1 MLKTKGMSLMN
12 IIEKVKNE
20 INLEINQALLRLKE
34 KGSLS
39 FNSVPDF
46 ALEVPREK
54 SHGDFATNI
63 AMLLTKEA
71 KKNPREIA
79 NLLTEEMDSNKTQIE
94 SIQIAGPGFINFY
107 LQEDWLQEVIP
118 TVLEQV
124 DKYGSSNFGQGRK
137 VMIEFVS
144 ANPTGLLH
152 MGNARGAALGD
163 SLSKIMNFAGF
174 EVKKEFYINDAGNQI
189 ENFGKSLEARYFQLL
204 GRDFP
209 FPEEGYHG
217 EDIKDTVQRIY
228 EEYGDSLEKDENRV
242 QKLIDIALAEKLAA
256 IKEDLKNFGVEY
268 DNWYS
273 EKSLHQSGMIQ
284 EAIEYLREKGLIY
297 ENEGALWL
305 KTTEF
310 GEEKDEVI
318 QRSNGIPTYFAAD
331 IAYHK
336 DKFQRGFDLLI
347 NIWGADHHGHVARM
361 KGAMGAMGYDPENLQ
376 IIIMQLVRLFRGKDI
391 VRMSKRTG
399 KYITLNELVDEVGK
413 DAARYFFSMRS
424 PDSHLD
430 FDLDLAK
437 EESSDNPVYYVQY
450 GHARICSIIKASGK
464 SDFAVNLENIKLL
477 NTEEEKALIRRI
489 ADFPEEVRLAAK
501 NMEPHKLT
509 NYAHDLA
516 SLFHS
521 FYNNCKVIGS
531 EADLMEAR
539 LALVYATKITLRNI
553 LVLLGVEA
561 PERM

>member
-1 MLKTKGMSLMN
+1 MN

-20 INLEINQALLRLKE
+20 INEEISSALSRLKE
-34 KGSLS
+34 KGSINYN
-39 FNSVPDF
+39 FIPEFV
-46 ALEVPREK
+46 LEVPK
-54 SHGDFATNI
+54 DKNHGDFASNI
-63 AMLLTKEA
+63 ALLLTKEA

-79 NLLTEEMDSNKTQIE
+79 ALLSAEMDLGKTKIE

-107 LQEDWLQEVIP
+107 LHEDWLQSIVPI
-118 TVLEQV
+118 VLEQE
-124 DKYGSSNFGQGRK
+124 DKYGSSNFGQGLK

-163 SLSKIMNFAGF
+163 SLARIMNFAGYD
-174 EVKKEFYINDAGNQI
+174 VKKEFYINDAGNQI
-189 ENFGKSLEARYFQLL
+189 ENFGKSLEARYFQIL
-204 GRDFP
+204 GKDFP

-217 EDIKDTVQRIY
+217 EDIKETVQRIY
-228 EEYGDSLEKDENRV
+228 EEYGDSLENDENRV
-242 QKLIDIALAEKLAA
+242 QKLIDIALAEKLKA

-284 EAIEYLREKGLIY
+284 ESIDFLREKGLVF

-361 KGAMGAMGYDPENLQ
+361 KGAMGAIGYDPENLQ

-399 KYITLNELVDEVGK
+399 TYVTLNELVDEVGK
-413 DAARYFFSMRS
+413 DAARYFFAMRS

-437 EESSDNPVYYVQY
+437 EESADNPVYYVQY

-464 SDFAVNLENIKLL
+464 DSFEVNPINLKLL
-477 NTEEEKALIRRI
+477 NTDEEKALMRKI

-509 NYAHDLA
+509 NYAHELA
-516 SLFHS
+516 SQFHS
-521 FYNNCKVIGS
+521 FYNNCKVLGS
-531 EADLMEAR
+531 EPTLMEAR
-539 LALVYATKITLRNI
+539 LALVYATRITLKNI
-553 LVLLGVEA
+553 LVLLGVDA

>member
-1 MLKTKGMSLMN
+1 MN
-12 IIEKVKNE
+12 IVEKVKIE
-20 INLEINQALLRLKE
+20 INKEIAESLERLKA
-34 KGSLS
+34 KGALD
-39 FNSVPDF
+39 FNSIPEFV
-46 ALEVPREK
+46 LEVPRDK
-54 SHGDFATNI
+54 THGDFATNI
-63 AMLLTKEA
+63 AMLITKEA

-79 NLLTEEMDSNKTQIE
+79 ALLTGEMDLNKTKIE

-107 LQEDWLQEVIP
+107 LKENWLQSVIP
-118 TVLEQV
+118 LVLQEKDQ
-124 DKYGSSNFGQGRK
+124 YGSSDFGQGRK

-163 SLSKIMNFAGF
+163 SLSKIMNFAGY

-217 EDIKDTVQRIY
+217 EDIKETIQRIY
-228 EEYGDSLEKDENRV
+228 EVYGNSLENDENRV
-242 QKLIDIALAEKLAA
+242 QKLIDIALKEKLAA
-256 IKEDLKNFGVEY
+256 IREDLKNFGVEY

-273 EKSLHQSGMIQ
+273 EKTLHESGKIQ
-284 EAIEYLREKGLIY
+284 EAIVFLREKGLIY
-297 ENEGALWL
+297 ESEGALWL

-336 DKFQRGFDLLI
+336 DKFERGFDLLI

-361 KGAMGAMGYDPENLQ
+361 KGAMGAVGYDPENVQ

-413 DAARYFFSMRS
+413 DAARYFFAMRS

-450 GHARICSIIKASGK
+450 GHARICSIIKASGRDSFEVK
-464 SDFAVNLENIKLL
+464 PENLELL
-477 NTEEEKALIRRI
+477 KTDEEKALLRKI

-516 SLFHS
+516 SLFHG

-539 LALVYATKITLRNI
+539 LALVYATKITLRNLLI
-553 LVLLGVEA
+553 LLGVEA

>member
-1 MLKTKGMSLMN
+1 MN
-12 IIEKVKNE
+12 IVEKVKIE
-20 INLEINQALLRLKE
+20 INKEIAESLERLKA
-34 KGSLS
+34 KGALD
-39 FNSVPDF
+39 FNSIPEFV
-46 ALEVPREK
+46 LEVPRDK
-54 SHGDFATNI
+54 THGDFATNI
-63 AMLLTKEA
+63 AMLITKEA

-79 NLLTEEMDSNKTQIE
+79 ALLTGEMDLNKTKIE

-107 LQEDWLQEVIP
+107 LKENWLQSVIP
-118 TVLEQV
+118 LVLQEKDQ
-124 DKYGSSNFGQGRK
+124 YGSSDFGQGRK

-163 SLSKIMNFAGF
+163 SLSKIMNFAGY

-217 EDIKDTVQRIY
+217 EDIKETVQRIY
-228 EEYGDSLEKDENRV
+228 EVYGNSLENDENRV
-242 QKLIDIALAEKLAA
+242 QKLIDIALKEKLAA
-256 IKEDLKNFGVEY
+256 IREDLKNFGVEY

-273 EKSLHQSGMIQ
+273 EKTLHESGKIQ
-284 EAIEYLREKGLIY
+284 EAIVFLREKGLIY
-297 ENEGALWL
+297 ESEGALWL

-336 DKFQRGFDLLI
+336 DKFERGFDLLI

-361 KGAMGAMGYDPENLQ
+361 KGAMGAVGYDPENVQ

-413 DAARYFFSMRS
+413 DAARYFFAMRS

-450 GHARICSIIKASGK
+450 GHARICSIIKASGRDIFELK
-464 SDFAVNLENIKLL
+464 PENLELL
-477 NTEEEKALIRRI
+477 KTDEEKALLRKI

-516 SLFHS
+516 SLFHG

-539 LALVYATKITLRNI
+539 LALVYATKITLRNLLI
-553 LVLLGVEA
+553 LLGVEA

>member
-1 MLKTKGMSLMN
+1 MN

-107 LQEDWLQEVIP
+107 LQENWLQNVVP
-118 TVLEQV
+118 LVLEQG
-124 DKYGSSNFGQGRK
+124 DKYGSSNFGQGKK

-163 SLSKIMNFAGF
+163 SLSKIMNFAGYD
-174 EVKKEFYINDAGNQI
+174 VKKEFYINDAGNQI

>member
-1 MLKTKGMSLMN
+1 MN
-12 IIEKVKNE
+12 IVEKVKIE
-20 INLEINQALLRLKE
+20 INKEIAESLERLKA
-34 KGSLS
+34 KGALD
-39 FNSVPDF
+39 FNSIPEFV
-46 ALEVPREK
+46 LEVPRDK
-54 SHGDFATNI
+54 THGDFATNI
-63 AMLLTKEA
+63 AMLITKEA

-79 NLLTEEMDSNKTQIE
+79 ALLTGEMDLNKTKIE

-107 LQEDWLQEVIP
+107 LKENWLQSVIP
-118 TVLEQV
+118 LVLQEKDQ
-124 DKYGSSNFGQGRK
+124 YGSSDFGQGRK

-163 SLSKIMNFAGF
+163 SLSKIMNFAGY

-217 EDIKDTVQRIY
+217 EDIKETVQRIY
-228 EEYGDSLEKDENRV
+228 EVYGNSLENDENRV
-242 QKLIDIALAEKLAA
+242 QKLIDIALKEKLAA
-256 IKEDLKNFGVEY
+256 IREDLKNFGVEY

-273 EKSLHQSGMIQ
+273 EKTLHESGKIQ
-284 EAIEYLREKGLIY
+284 EAVVFLREKGLIY
-297 ENEGALWL
+297 ESEGALWL

-336 DKFQRGFDLLI
+336 DKFERGFDLLI

-361 KGAMGAMGYDPENLQ
+361 KGAMGAVGYDPENVQ

-413 DAARYFFSMRS
+413 DAARYFFAMRS

-450 GHARICSIIKASGK
+450 GHARICSIIKASGRDSFEVK
-464 SDFAVNLENIKLL
+464 PENLELL
-477 NTEEEKALIRRI
+477 KTDEEKALLRKI

-516 SLFHS
+516 SLFHG

-539 LALVYATKITLRNI
+539 LALVYATKITLRNLLI
-553 LVLLGVEA
+553 LLGVEA

>member
-1 MLKTKGMSLMN
+1 MN
-12 IIEKVKNE
+12 IIGKVKNE
-20 INLEINQALLRLKE
+20 ISAEINEALLRLKE
-34 KGSLS
+34 KGALS
-39 FNSVPDF
+39 FNSVPEF

-79 NLLTEEMDSNKTQIE
+79 TLLTEEMDSNKTKID

-217 EDIKDTVQRIY
+217 EDIKETVKRIH
-228 EEYGDSLEKDENRV
+228 EEYGDSLENDENRV

-256 IKEDLKNFGVEY
+256 IREDLKNFGVEY

-284 EAIEYLREKGLIY
+284 ESMEYLREKGLIY

-464 SDFAVNLENIKLL
+464 TTFDVTPENLKLL

-553 LVLLGVEA
+553 LILLGVEA

>member
-1 MLKTKGMSLMN
+1 MN

-107 LQEDWLQEVIP
+107 LQENWLQNVVP
-118 TVLEQV
+118 LVLEQG

-163 SLSKIMNFAGF
+163 SLSKIMNFAGYD
-174 EVKKEFYINDAGNQI
+174 VKKEFYINDAGNQI

-424 PDSHLD
+424 SDSHLD

>member
-1 MLKTKGMSLMN
+1 MN

-34 KGSLS
+34 KGLLS

-107 LQEDWLQEVIP
+107 LQENWLQNVVP
-118 TVLEQV
+118 LVLEEG

-163 SLSKIMNFAGF
+163 SLSKIMNFAGYD
-174 EVKKEFYINDAGNQI
+174 VKKEFYINDAGNQI

-209 FPEEGYHG
+209 FPKEGYHG

-464 SDFAVNLENIKLL
+464 SDFAVNLENINFL

-489 ADFPEEVRLAAK
+489 ADFPEEVRLTAK

-521 FYNNCKVIGS
+521 FYNNCKVISS
-531 EADLMEAR
+531 EAGLYGIKTCIS
-539 LALVYATKITLRNI
+539 LTFSKII
-553 LVLLGVEA
+553 F
-561 PERM
+561 MK

>member
-1 MLKTKGMSLMN
+1 MN
-12 IIEKVKNE
+12 IVEKVKIE
-20 INLEINQALLRLKE
+20 INKEIAESLERLKA
-34 KGSLS
+34 KGALD
-39 FNSVPDF
+39 FNSIPEFV
-46 ALEVPREK
+46 LEVPRDK
-54 SHGDFATNI
+54 THGDFATNI
-63 AMLLTKEA
+63 AMLITKEA

-79 NLLTEEMDSNKTQIE
+79 ALLTGEMDLNKTKIE

-107 LQEDWLQEVIP
+107 LKENWLQSVIP
-118 TVLEQV
+118 LVLQEKDQ
-124 DKYGSSNFGQGRK
+124 YGSSDFGQGRK

-163 SLSKIMNFAGF
+163 SLSKIMNFAGY

-217 EDIKDTVQRIY
+217 EDIKETVQRIY
-228 EEYGDSLEKDENRV
+228 EVYGNSLENDENRV
-242 QKLIDIALAEKLAA
+242 QKLIDIALKEKLAA
-256 IKEDLKNFGVEY
+256 IREDLKNFGVEY

-273 EKSLHQSGMIQ
+273 EKTLHESGKIQ
-284 EAIEYLREKGLIY
+284 EAIVFLREKGLIY
-297 ENEGALWL
+297 ESEGALWL

-336 DKFQRGFDLLI
+336 DKFERGFDLLI

-361 KGAMGAMGYDPENLQ
+361 KGAMGAVGYDPENVQ

-413 DAARYFFSMRS
+413 DAARYFFAMRS

-450 GHARICSIIKASGK
+450 GHARICSIIKASGRDIFEVK
-464 SDFAVNLENIKLL
+464 PENLELL
-477 NTEEEKALIRRI
+477 KTDEEKALLRKI

-516 SLFHS
+516 SLFHG

-539 LALVYATKITLRNI
+539 LALVYATKITLRNLLI
-553 LVLLGVEA
+553 LLGVEA

>member
-1 MLKTKGMSLMN
+1 MN
-12 IIEKVKNE
+12 IIENVKNE
-20 INLEINQALLRLKE
+20 IKEEISSALGRLKE
-34 KGSLS
+34 KGILV
-39 FNSVPDF
+39 FNHEPEYT
-46 ALEVPREK
+46 LEVPRER

-63 AMLLTKEA
+63 AMLLTKET

-79 NLLTEEMDSNKTQIE
+79 AELTGELDISRTKID

-107 LQEDWLQEVIP
+107 LKEDWLQDVVPLAI
-118 TVLEQV
+118 EQG
-124 DKYGSSNFGQGRK
+124 DNYGRSNYGSGQK
-137 VMIEFVS
+137 VMLEFVS

-163 SLSKIMNFAGF
+163 SLAKIMDFAGYD
-174 EVKKEFYINDAGNQI
+174 VKKEFYINDAGNQI

-204 GRDFP
+204 GRDYP

-217 EDIKDTVQRIY
+217 EDIKDTVQRII
-228 EEYGDSLEKDENRV
+228 EVYGESLLDDEDRT
-242 QKLIDIALAEKLAA
+242 QKLIDMALKEKLTA
-256 IKEDLKNFGVEY
+256 IRKDLQNFGVEY

-273 EKSLHQSGMIQ
+273 EKSLHESGK
-284 EAIEYLREKGLIY
+284 IEDTIAFLREKGLVY

-336 DKFQRGFDLLI
+336 DKFMRGFDLLI
-347 NIWGADHHGHVARM
+347 NIWGADHHGQVARM
-361 KGAMGAMGYDPENLQ
+361 KGAMQAMGYDPEKLQ

-399 KYITLNELVDEVGK
+399 KYITLNELVEEVGK
-413 DAARYFFSMRS
+413 DAARYFFAMRS

-430 FDLDLAK
+430 FDLELAK
-437 EESSDNPVYYVQY
+437 AESSDNPVYYVQY
-450 GHARICSIIKASGK
+450 GHARICSIIKAAGK
-464 SDFAVNLENIKLL
+464 NNFDCKPESLKLL
-477 NTEEEKALIRRI
+477 KTDEEIALIRKI

-501 NMEPHKLT
+501 NMEPHRLA
-509 NYAHDLA
+509 NYAHDLEG
-516 SLFHS
+516 LFHG

-531 EADLMEAR
+531 EPELMEAR

-553 LVLLGVEA
+553 LILLGVDA

>member
-1 MLKTKGMSLMN
+1 MN

>member
-1 MLKTKGMSLMN
+1 MN
-12 IIEKVKNE
+12 IVEKVKIE
-20 INLEINQALLRLKE
+20 INKEIAESLERLKA
-34 KGSLS
+34 KGALD
-39 FNSVPDF
+39 FNSIPEFV
-46 ALEVPREK
+46 LEVPRDK
-54 SHGDFATNI
+54 THGDFATNI
-63 AMLLTKEA
+63 AMLITKEA

-79 NLLTEEMDSNKTQIE
+79 ALLTGEMDLNKTKIE

-107 LQEDWLQEVIP
+107 LKENWLQSVIP
-118 TVLEQV
+118 LVLQEKDQ
-124 DKYGSSNFGQGRK
+124 YGSSDFGQGRK

-163 SLSKIMNFAGF
+163 SLSKIMNFAGY

-217 EDIKDTVQRIY
+217 EDIKETVQRIY
-228 EEYGDSLEKDENRV
+228 EVYGNSLENDENRV
-242 QKLIDIALAEKLAA
+242 QKLIDIALKEKLAA
-256 IKEDLKNFGVEY
+256 IREDLKNFGVEY

-273 EKSLHQSGMIQ
+273 EKTLHESGKIQ
-284 EAIEYLREKGLIY
+284 EAIVFLREKGLIY
-297 ENEGALWL
+297 ESEGALWL

-336 DKFQRGFDLLI
+336 DKFERGFDLLI

-361 KGAMGAMGYDPENLQ
+361 KGAMGAVGYDPENVQ

-413 DAARYFFSMRS
+413 DAARYFFAMRS

-450 GHARICSIIKASGK
+450 GHARICSIIKASGRDSFEVK
-464 SDFAVNLENIKLL
+464 PENLELL
-477 NTEEEKALIRRI
+477 KTDEEKALLRKI

-516 SLFHS
+516 SLFHG

-539 LALVYATKITLRNI
+539 LALVYATKITLRNLLI
-553 LVLLGVEA
+553 LLGVEA

>member
-1 MLKTKGMSLMN
+1 MN
-12 IIEKVKNE
+12 IVEKVKIE
-20 INLEINQALLRLKE
+20 INKEIAESLERLKA
-34 KGSLS
+34 KGALD
-39 FNSVPDF
+39 FNSIPEFV
-46 ALEVPREK
+46 LEVPRDK
-54 SHGDFATNI
+54 THGDFATNI
-63 AMLLTKEA
+63 AMLITKEA

-79 NLLTEEMDSNKTQIE
+79 ALLTGEMDLNKTKIE

-107 LQEDWLQEVIP
+107 LKENWLQSVIP
-118 TVLEQV
+118 LVLQEKDQ
-124 DKYGSSNFGQGRK
+124 YGSSDFGQGRK

-163 SLSKIMNFAGF
+163 SLSKIMNFAGY

-217 EDIKDTVQRIY
+217 EDIKETIQRIY
-228 EEYGDSLEKDENRV
+228 EVYGNSLENDENRV
-242 QKLIDIALAEKLAA
+242 QKLIDIALKEKLAA
-256 IKEDLKNFGVEY
+256 IREDLKNFGVEY

-273 EKSLHQSGMIQ
+273 EKTLHESGKIQ
-284 EAIEYLREKGLIY
+284 EAVVFLREKGLIY
-297 ENEGALWL
+297 ESEGALWL

-336 DKFQRGFDLLI
+336 DKFERGFDLLI

-361 KGAMGAMGYDPENLQ
+361 KGAMGAVGYDPENVQ

-413 DAARYFFSMRS
+413 DAARYFFAMRS

-450 GHARICSIIKASGK
+450 GHARICSIIKASGRDSFEVK
-464 SDFAVNLENIKLL
+464 PENLELL
-477 NTEEEKALIRRI
+477 KTDEEKALLRKI

-516 SLFHS
+516 SLFHG

-539 LALVYATKITLRNI
+539 LALVYATKITLRNLLI
-553 LVLLGVEA
+553 LLGVEA

>member
-1 MLKTKGMSLMN
+1 MN

-20 INLEINQALLRLKE
+20 INEEIVNSLGRLKE
-34 KGSLS
+34 QGKIS
-39 FNSVPDF
+39 FNSIPEFV
-46 ALEVPREK
+46 LEVPRDK
-54 SHGDFATNI
+54 NHGDFATNI
-63 AMLLTKEA
+63 AMLMTKEA
-71 KKNPREIA
+71 KKNPREIST
-79 NLLTEEMDSNKTQIE
+79 LLTEEMDLNKTKIDT
-94 SIQIAGPGFINFY
+94 IQIAGPGFINFK
-107 LQEDWLQEVIP
+107 LKEDWLQNVIP
-118 TVLEQV
+118 LVLEQE
-124 DKYGSSNFGQGRK
+124 DRYGSSNYGQGKK

-163 SLSKIMNFAGF
+163 SLSKIMNFAGY
-174 EVKKEFYINDAGNQI
+174 EVSKEFYVNDAGNQI

-204 GRDFP
+204 GKDFP

-217 EDIKDTVQRIY
+217 EDIKETVQRIY
-228 EEYGDSLEKDENRV
+228 DEYGNSLENDENRV
-242 QKLIDIALAEKLAA
+242 RKLIDIALAEKLAA
-256 IKEDLKNFGVEY
+256 IREDLKNFGVEY

-273 EKSLHQSGMIQ
+273 EKTLHQSGQIE
-284 EAIEYLREKGLIY
+284 EAIEFLREKGLIY
-297 ENEGALWL
+297 ESEGAQWL

-399 KYITLNELVDEVGK
+399 KYVTLNELVDEVGK
-413 DAARYFFSMRS
+413 DAARYFFAMRS

-430 FDLDLAK
+430 FDLELAK

-464 SDFAVNLENIKLL
+464 DNIKADYEKLSLL
-477 NTEEEKALIRRI
+477 KTDEEKALIRKI

-516 SLFHS
+516 SQFHS

-539 LALVYATKITLRNI
+539 LALVYATRITLKNI